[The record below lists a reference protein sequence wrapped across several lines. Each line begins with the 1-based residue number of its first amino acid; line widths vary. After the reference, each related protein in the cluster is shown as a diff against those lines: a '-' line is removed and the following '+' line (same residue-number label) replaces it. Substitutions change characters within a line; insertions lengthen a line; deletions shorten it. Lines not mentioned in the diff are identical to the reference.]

1 MTLVVP
7 CVMTAMLI
15 VLTFILPPDAGEK
28 VGLSK
33 YSKFCLLDDSICL
46 DITILLAMVVFM
58 DQLAQQTPPMPG
70 KLPVIGQVNNPN
82 QFHPNISTLDVPS
95 EFLHTGF
102 SIPNVRFLDFP
113 SEIFNSYNSC
123 NSQPW
128 IFLLKFSILN
138 FLSHLKISKIQFFV
152 ASMIIISVSMVTTI
166 YCLKL
171 HHTVGREAQ
180 AMPSYVRYVLL
191 DLLPIVLFLHPPP
204 DPPSEDSESLLK
216 DEEGI

>member
-33 YSKFCLLDDSICL
+33 YSKFCLLDDNICL

-82 QFHPNISTLDVPS
+82 HFSSFILNPDFSSQIFHP
-95 EFLHTGF
+95 
-102 SIPNVRFLDFP
+102 
-113 SEIFNSYNSC
+113 
-123 NSQPW
+123 
-128 IFLLKFSILN
+128 
-138 FLSHLKISKIQFFV
+138 
-152 ASMIIISVSMVTTI
+152 
-166 YCLKL
+166 
-171 HHTVGREAQ
+171 
-180 AMPSYVRYVLL
+180 
-191 DLLPIVLFLHPPP
+191 
-204 DPPSEDSESLLK
+204 
-216 DEEGI
+216 